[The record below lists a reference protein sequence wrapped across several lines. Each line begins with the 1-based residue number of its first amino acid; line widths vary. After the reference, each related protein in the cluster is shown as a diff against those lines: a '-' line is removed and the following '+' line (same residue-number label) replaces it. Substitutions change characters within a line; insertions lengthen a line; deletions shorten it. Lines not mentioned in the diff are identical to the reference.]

1 MPETVIADFNGQNWL
16 VTPAVSPKA
25 QPSPATWMVVLS
37 GVAVAKGFTGVSGT
51 EYTIHITP
59 DVTGPINFAINNLGA
74 PKQAADVLLLNVEQW
89 APYVA
94 VGSTFDES
102 HGTTDAGFDVNTWR
116 PNPFDIL
123 TDTTTGLVMNQIFT
137 GILVDMS
144 VRENGPI
151 VYRLPYNITLLAQ
164 FASTPRFGETLRKA

>member
-74 PKQAADVLLLNVEQW
+74 PKQVQTFCSSMLN
-89 APYVA
+89 
-94 VGSTFDES
+94 
-102 HGTTDAGFDVNTWR
+102 
-116 PNPFDIL
+116 
-123 TDTTTGLVMNQIFT
+123 
-137 GILVDMS
+137 
-144 VRENGPI
+144 NG
-151 VYRLPYNITLLAQ
+151 
-164 FASTPRFGETLRKA
+164 TLRSSRHDPR